1 MAKSSDIDE
10 LINKMQPKRK
20 PEDIDV
26 RKLQS
31 HKVNSSDNPNISTSK
46 KTAFDYYKILGVEPT
61 ATQIEIKR
69 AYQKKL
75 KKLHPD
81 RTEQTKENIAKY
93 KLLREAG
100 DILSDQYERK
110 AYDMQKKSDNTYKN
124 HDEKRESFK
133 DFLKLQEQSMT
144 EDDRKIAKLNFERG
158 LAELDNKHGYKKE
171 QHTPITIDDYNT
183 LIKDSVLI
191 RNDEDNE
198 LKPEEIFK
206 GKKFNPNKFNKLF
219 EEKKQRDEKRKK
231 NSDGIVKY
239 SGDILAFNDGD
250 DGLGGASVNDYD
262 ALYAEGDYN
271 GYSDKYA
278 GIGNGLIGNGND
290 ISDDEISIDTPT
302 EDNYDT
308 HNKGNSQD
316 KFNKSF
322 QKMMAERE
330 TDYEKLMSLDPANE
344 MGSALDDKYGISK
357 QFGFMIG
364 TDKFG
369 HQKTVTSKIDVKKE
383 TLKAYKELTE

>member
-1 MAKSSDIDE
+1 MSKSSDIDE
-10 LINKMQPKRK
+10 LINQMQPKKK
-20 PEDIDV
+20 PEDIDI
-26 RKLQS
+26 RKFNS
-31 HKVNSSDNPNISTSK
+31 HKVNSSDNVNTTSSK
-46 KTAFDYYKILGVEPT
+46 KTIFDYYKILGVEPT

-100 DILSDQYERK
+100 DILSDPYERK
-110 AYDMQKKSDNTYKN
+110 AYDMQKKTDNTYKN

-171 QHTPITIDDYNT
+171 YHEPITVEDYNT

-206 GKKFNPNKFNKLF
+206 GKQFNPNKFNKLF
-219 EEKKQRDEKRKK
+219 EQKKKKDEKRKK

-278 GIGNGLIGNGND
+278 GIGNGLIGNVDDN
-290 ISDDEISIDTPT
+290 SDDEDISIDTPT
-302 EDNYDT
+302 EYNDD
-308 HNKGNSQD
+308 NSQD

-322 QKMMAERE
+322 RKMMAERE
-330 TDYEKLMSLDPANE
+330 TDYGKLMSLNPANE

-357 QFGFMIG
+357 HFGFMVG